1 MLNFRKFLNMKI
13 SSIIIRS
20 YSIFRITC
28 WKLTKKNKIKTPWNL
43 ILRGSCII
51 DVHKN
56 CNLQIGDNV
65 ILNSINKGYHI
76 NMYKPIKIIADRNGQ
91 ISIGSNTRI
100 HGTCIHAYSKIS
112 IGNNCLI
119 AANTQIFDGSGHDL
133 SLENPENRINTTG
146 TFREIVIGNNV
157 WIGAGCV
164 ILPGSIIGDGAVIS
178 TESVV
183 RGIIPSNVLAG
194 GNPIKVL
201 KTI

>member
-1 MLNFRKFLNMKI
+1 MKI